1 MVRLL
6 GRDIEW
12 GMCGVRRDCTPRK
25 RALRSK
31 WSKSTLNIKSAE
43 KSNNRNG
50 WPGIKQSKSHK
61 YHYPIPL
68 WFTES
73 KQSKKSWEIKKH
85 CVCPETGESRRR
97 DGAGTG
103 QTRRPSPRGRARL
116 IRRARAARETE
127 KTRDTERR
135 ARFSRIRRR
144 GAHMHSGRR
153 DTRGEPRGAAKKRG
167 RGRSDDLD
175 LRSGDSGL

>member
-1 MVRLL
+1 M
-6 GRDIEW
+6 
-12 GMCGVRRDCTPRK
+12 RRDCTPRK

-31 WSKSTLNIKSAE
+31 WSKSTSKIKSAE
-43 KSNNRNG
+43 K
-50 WPGIKQSKSHK
+50 IKQSKRLARNQTIK
-61 YHYPIPL
+61 IPQIPHYPIPL

-73 KQSKKSWEIKKH
+73 KQSKKTREIKKH

-116 IRRARAARETE
+116 VRRARAARETE